1 MEEAARELLLPKL
14 WRSRTAQA
22 DQYRFINAPE
32 RISIA
37 ATGTKTGKT
46 VGCAEKLVEWLFAP
60 DSDGKTFW
68 WIAPSHY
75 QAGIGWERVK
85 SLVPEAWV
93 KLNESDRTLVV
104 KGTGARAEFKT
115 GEKPNLLFGPAVH
128 GAIVDEASRMKE
140 QAWIALQT
148 TMTQTMGPIR
158 VASNTD
164 QGKTNW
170 FYPLYMKGYLHNPD
184 GSKKF
189 PEIVSWSI
197 KTYENP
203 HIKPAAFKELSATL
217 PPSAYA
223 SLIEA
228 IFPEDALTVFRNIDA
243 VLIDD
248 PAGWDKLTPIIVKA
262 RSDHSY
268 TIGVDLAKYSDYTV
282 ITVIDNDTRQV
293 VYYNRLN
300 MRLWESQMIMVENV
314 CEYYGSSQVVLDS
327 TGVGDP
333 IFERLSLLG
342 VPVVP
347 YKFNNPSKQRLV
359 DNLAIGIEN
368 VDVLIPRSLEQ
379 LITELRLYEYR
390 ISEHGVVTFSAPQR
404 DGIFDDSVM
413 SLALAYFGAAQPFS
427 VGYVSAM
434 RRSEVEEQLMKRSK
448 RGEDTWKKRRGY

>member
-1 MEEAARELLLPKL
+1 
-14 WRSRTAQA
+14 
-22 DQYRFINAPE
+22 
-32 RISIA
+32 
-37 ATGTKTGKT
+37 
-46 VGCAEKLVEWLFAP
+46 VEWLLAP
-60 DSDGKTFW
+60 DASGKLFW

-75 QAGIGWERVK
+75 QAGIGWDRVRA
-85 SLVPEAWV
+85 LLPEKWV
-93 KLNESDRTLVV
+93 KFNESDRSIVV

-170 FYPLYMKGYLHNPD
+170 FYPLYMKGYERKPD
-184 GSKKF
+184 GSKKH

-203 HIKPAAFKELSATL
+203 YIKPAAFRELTATL
-217 PPSAYA
+217 PPMAYE

-228 IFPEDALTVFRNIDA
+228 VFPEDALTVFRNVTACI
-243 VLIDD
+243 VDD
-248 PAGWDKLTPIIVKA
+248 PPGWNKTAPLLQKA
-262 RSDHSY
+262 RHDHSY
-268 TIGVDLAKYSDYTV
+268 TVGVDLAKYSDYTV
-282 ITVIDNDTRQV
+282 ILVIDNDTRQI
-293 VYYNRLN
+293 VYFNRLN
-300 MRLWESQMIMVENV
+300 LRLWETQMERVEKV
-314 CEYYGSSQVVLDS
+314 CTYFGAAQVVLDS

-333 IFERLSLLG
+333 IYERLTLLG
-342 VPVVP
+342 VPIVP
-347 YKFNNPSKQRLV
+347 YKFNNASKQRLI

-390 ISEHGVVTFSAPQR
+390 ISEHGVVKFSAPDR
-404 DGIFDDSVM
+404 DGVYDDSVTA
-413 SLALAYFGAAQPFS
+413 LALAYFGAAQPFA
-427 VGYVSAM
+427 VGYASSL
-434 RRSEVEEQLMKRSK
+434 RRDEMEEQLMKRER